1 MKTMNYRKSLNIK
14 DGLQLFYVANRHL
27 VDQWVLNQWIR
38 YEYYIE
44 YYFLS
49 VRMKQIDWLRGLSE
63 RVGILHPAR
72 SETQLPAV

>member
-1 MKTMNYRKSLNIK
+1 MNYRKSLNIK
-14 DGLQLFYVANRHL
+14 DGLQLFYVASSHL

-49 VRMKQIDWLRGLSE
+49 VTMKQIDWPRGLSE
-63 RVGILHPAR
+63 RVGFLHPAR
-72 SETQLPAV
+72 SEKQLPAV

>member
-1 MKTMNYRKSLNIK
+1 MNYRKSLNIK

-63 RVGILHPAR
+63 RVGFLHPAR